1 MKTPA
6 HPIAIL
12 EFLAVA
18 MLSSEMTMV
27 ARTSA
32 FAPQPSRARSAVSS
46 SPSSLQVSA
55 SVPAFAGSSSSSE
68 GMAASS
74 VDSARRRSQRPSSRR
89 QAPAPATAALQQ
101 NMELID
107 QLRHDANVIFSILD
121 ADGSGYISR
130 EEFSNH
136 LQQAGCSGNF
146 VDKLFD
152 KMDFDGDGAI
162 SPDDFRTLYLTVP
175 SLRTLPGMGQKEI
188 VEEEKDQTKDAEDY
202 ETIMAAADQVFQSLD
217 SDDSGSIDLVEL
229 KAFMSHRGTEG
240 APAFQ
245 DKAMENIFDLL
256 DMNRDSRISKLEFRG
271 AFWRYSAL
279 RQALGESN
287 PKQ

>member
-1 MKTPA
+1 MEL
-6 HPIAIL
+6 IA
-12 EFLAVA
+12 A
-18 MLSSEMTMV
+18 
-27 ARTSA
+27 
-32 FAPQPSRARSAVSS
+32 
-46 SPSSLQVSA
+46 
-55 SVPAFAGSSSSSE
+55 
-68 GMAASS
+68 
-74 VDSARRRSQRPSSRR
+74 
-89 QAPAPATAALQQ
+89 QQ

-136 LQQAGCSGNF
+136 LRQAGCSGNF

-162 SPDDFRTLYLTVP
+162 SPDEFRTLYLTVP

-229 KAFMSHRGTEG
+229 KAFMSHRGTDG

-256 DMNRDSRISKLEFRG
+256 DMNRDRRISKLEFRG

-279 RQALGESN
+279 RQALGG